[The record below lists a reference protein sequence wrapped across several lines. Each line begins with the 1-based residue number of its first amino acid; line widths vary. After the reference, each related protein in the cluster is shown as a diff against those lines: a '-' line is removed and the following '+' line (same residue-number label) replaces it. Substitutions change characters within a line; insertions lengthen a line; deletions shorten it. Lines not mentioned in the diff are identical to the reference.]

1 MLCYSQ
7 YWFIDWSVKSRTII
21 DLLLVLGSL
30 LHCVK
35 SVRIRSFSGPYFP
48 AFGLNTN
55 HKNSEYGH
63 FLRGVTSHNFLLCHS
78 FCRFFH
84 FLFSVFFTPALFY
97 FQFLFHLSFYLFFQF
112 HFNLRFYFFTNL
124 CFCLTVPFFS
134 GHHRSLG
141 LMSFYFHF

>member
-7 YWFIDWSVKSRTII
+7 CWFIDWSVKSRTII

-48 AFGLNTN
+48 TFGLNTD

-63 FLRGVTSHNFLLCHS
+63 FLRGVTSHNFLLCHN

-84 FLFSVFFTPALFY
+84 FFFFLCFLLQLYFIFSFCFI
-97 FQFLFHLSFYLFFQF
+97 F
-112 HFNLRFYFFTNL
+112 HFIYFSSSILIYVST
-124 CFCLTVPFFS
+124 FS
-134 GHHRSLG
+134 LICV
-141 LMSFYFHF
+141 FV